1 MQWQSSTTKFHLT
14 LWSNI
19 PVKYQATVSWFSLHK
34 IQRYED
40 KHVFKTRNI
49 PSTILMY
56 RLEQIKSHSQ
66 AECPIIFDAKSSVN
80 SEQTLI
86 PCYDSLKKDL

>member
-1 MQWQSSTTKFHLT
+1 
-14 LWSNI
+14 
-19 PVKYQATVSWFSLHK
+19 
-34 IQRYED
+34 
-40 KHVFKTRNI
+40 
-49 PSTILMY
+49 MY
-56 RLEQIKSHSQ
+56 RLEQIQSHSQ